1 MSRIQGLAEL
11 NPSAVAL
18 PGRAH
23 QRADA
28 SVEREQGTPARFPWL
43 LGLFLVTLGISL
55 LTGQDV
61 FIFGYILMLSYAI
74 GSHTRRGRPWSET
87 GIRGDFMRDLG
98 RVWPL
103 SALDLAFQVLPPTLG
118 VAFVLGFGPELT
130 DHIVGRLP
138 VAIGAGSIVPAV
150 ATLLV
155 VIAPLTLV
163 EEIVYRVVIQDGL
176 SRSLGTPAAI
186 LVASLVFAL
195 AHAVGTTGSS
205 QIVLCDVAG
214 VALDGIL
221 FGIIY
226 ARTHN
231 LAVTWATHYVVDVL
245 GLLALLAI
253 F

>member
-1 MSRIQGLAEL
+1 M
-11 NPSAVAL
+11 
-18 PGRAH
+18 
-23 QRADA
+23 
-28 SVEREQGTPARFPWL
+28 
-43 LGLFLVTLGISL
+43 
-55 LTGQDV
+55 
-61 FIFGYILMLSYAI
+61 
-74 GSHTRRGRPWSET
+74 
-87 GIRGDFMRDLG
+87 
-98 RVWPL
+98 
-103 SALDLAFQVLPPTLG
+103 
-118 VAFVLGFGPELT
+118 
-130 DHIVGRLP
+130 
-138 VAIGAGSIVPAV
+138 
-150 ATLLV
+150 
-155 VIAPLTLV
+155 
-163 EEIVYRVVIQDGL
+163 VIQDGL

-186 LVASLVFAL
+186 LVASMVFAL

>member
-1 MSRIQGLAEL
+1 
-11 NPSAVAL
+11 
-18 PGRAH
+18 
-23 QRADA
+23 
-28 SVEREQGTPARFPWL
+28 
-43 LGLFLVTLGISL
+43 
-55 LTGQDV
+55 
-61 FIFGYILMLSYAI
+61 
-74 GSHTRRGRPWSET
+74 
-87 GIRGDFMRDLG
+87 MRDLG